1 MYGDTT
7 QPSKESDYLTP
18 IGFYGRSKLAGE
30 YRVREYMHHTV
41 FRFGNVYGKL
51 EGLEG
56 RGVTEIF
63 MNGGNKIYGDGSQV
77 RDFVHMTYIWSAI
90 MAAIEYPVIWRGV
103 TNIGTGEGTTVNDWF
118 KKFGEGE
125 PEYLPA
131 RDVDVSYSVLDN
143 TKMIRRLEACV

>member
-1 MYGDTT
+1 
-7 QPSKESDYLTP
+7 
-18 IGFYGRSKLAGE
+18 
-30 YRVREYMHHTV
+30 
-41 FRFGNVYGKL
+41 
-51 EGLEG
+51 
-56 RGVTEIF
+56 
-63 MNGGNKIYGDGSQV
+63 
-77 RDFVHMTYIWSAI
+77 